1 MEATALNQTWYTRVK
16 QLKAGLN
23 LQSITSELVHQ
34 TIVRRPAES
43 HKGTYGRLMLIGG
56 NQNFGGAI
64 IMAATAAVY
73 SGAGLVT
80 VATDASNF
88 MSLHAQLPEAMVVD
102 YHQTGFVTQLL
113 QTMDVIVIGPGLG
126 TDQVAANLLAVVLAQ
141 LQPTQ
146 RLVIDG
152 SALTLLARRQGPL
165 PAAQIVVT
173 PHQMEWQRLSGLKI
187 VDQTPTANH
196 QAQQQLGAI
205 AVVKAHH
212 TTVYTAEQVWFNPGG
227 TPAMATGGMGDT
239 LAGMIGGFT
248 AQFNDFTNAILSA
261 VYLHSAIADD
271 LAQSQY
277 VVLPHQISARLPE
290 YMHRYSLN

>member
-1 MEATALNQTWYTRVK
+1 M
-16 QLKAGLN
+16 
-23 LQSITSELVHQ
+23 QSITSELVHQ
-34 TIVRRPAES
+34 TIRRRPAES

-64 IMAATAAVY
+64 IMATMAAVY

-80 VATDASNF
+80 VATDAANF
-88 MSLHAQLPEAMVVD
+88 TSLHAQLPEAMVID
-102 YHQTGFVTQLL
+102 YRQTAVVNQLM

-126 TDQVAANLLAVVLAQ
+126 TDQFATHLLTDVLSHS
-141 LQPTQ
+141 QPQQ

-152 SALTLLARRQGPL
+152 SALTILAEHQLSL

-187 VDQTPTANH
+187 ADQTPTANH
-196 QAQQQLGAI
+196 LAQQQLGVT

-212 TTVYTAEQVWFNPGG
+212 TTVYTADRVWFNPGG

-248 AQFNDFTNAILSA
+248 AQFKDFTNAILSA
-261 VYLHSAIADD
+261 VYLHSEIADD
-271 LAQSQY
+271 LAQARY
-277 VVLPHQISARLPE
+277 VVLPHQISAEIPK
-290 YMHRYSLN
+290 YMHRYSLT